1 MSQIFNIKSIKAD
14 FRKLFSEINKGLFCW
29 LTDLFVSI
37 ISKWYVMVHKV
48 LVSTYSDIGVSSIT
62 GFGMDKFMVAVQD
75 GMKEYFEEYKVG
87 RFL

>member
-1 MSQIFNIKSIKAD
+1 
-14 FRKLFSEINKGLFCW
+14 
-29 LTDLFVSI
+29 
-37 ISKWYVMVHKV
+37 MVHKV
-48 LVSTYSDIGVSSIT
+48 LFSTYSDIGVSSIT